1 VKIGAVVLASA
12 ITLAFFSSDSLLS
25 VAKADELFAV
35 MVGGNQIP
43 IGSGSVNGRGSASVM
58 SAGNGKLCFAALVVN
73 IDHPVEFHIH
83 TGVAGQNGP
92 DIIQFVFPGGPIQ
105 FPPGNPTT
113 ASGCI
118 SGVPTATIKSIL
130 QSPRKFYINV
140 HTKQFP
146 EGAIRGQ
153 LF

>member
-1 VKIGAVVLASA
+1 MRARNIIFGVAGVAAALGVV
-12 ITLAFFSSDSLLS
+12 SLE
-25 VAKADELFAV
+25 APARADELFAV

-43 IGSGSVNGRGSASVM
+43 TGSGSVNGHGTASVM
-58 SAGNGKLCFAALVVN
+58 NAGNGKICFAALVAGT
-73 IDHPVEFHIH
+73 DHPVEFHIH
-83 TGVAGQNGP
+83 SGVAGANGP
-92 DIIQFVFPGGPIQ
+92 NIINFVFPGGPIQ

-113 ASGCI
+113 ASGCVT
-118 SGVPTATIKSIL
+118 GVPKTTIKAIL
-130 QSPRKFYINV
+130 QTPRNFYINV